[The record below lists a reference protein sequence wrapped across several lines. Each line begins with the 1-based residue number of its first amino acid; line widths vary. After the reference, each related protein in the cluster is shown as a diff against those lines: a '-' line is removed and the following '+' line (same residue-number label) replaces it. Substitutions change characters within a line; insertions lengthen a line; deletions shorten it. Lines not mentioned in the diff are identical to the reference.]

1 MNRRRFLVLSTC
13 AAGAVLLPFEMAS
26 ASPATIASAVPNGQP
41 RRMLYGSAGTACAQ
55 FPDSIAPP
63 DTICLPAASFSWG
76 IPLISRT
83 CL

>member
-13 AAGAVLLPFEMAS
+13 AVGAVLLPFEMAS
-26 ASPATIASAVPNGQP
+26 PGLATAAPVVPNGQP

-63 DTICLPAASFSWG
+63 DAICLSAASF
-76 IPLISRT
+76 
-83 CL
+83 